1 MAEEL
6 KDQESKIIIPS
17 VDSETGKRE
26 LNSQGMSLLAIV
38 NASLNELVATV
49 KDIESRVAALEKQ

>member
-38 NASLNELVATV
+38 NASLNELVAKV